1 MVLVRTFKA
10 PFYHQ
15 MTAATMIEML
25 STQRIVSDTS
35 AIINGRV
42 SEILEREGAAEV
54 IIPHAALDE
63 LQAQA
68 SKGREVGHT
77 GLAELKKLRTLCQQK
92 NVKLTFMGSRPDL
105 DQIKLA
111 RSGRLDAIIIDVA
124 RKENA
129 TLVTAD
135 YVQALVAEVQ
145 GLRVL
150 YSPPQ
155 VKTEGLIFE
164 NLFTPETASIHVK
177 EGTLPLAKRGKPGKF
192 ELVKISDRST
202 TNEEL
207 EQIIKQINDAA
218 HVSDEGFVEIS
229 RIGASVIQL
238 GKYRIAITR
247 PPFSDGLEVTI
258 VRPVVSLRLEDYRL
272 SEKLMERLKL
282 KAEGILIAGPPG
294 SGKTTFA
301 SSLAEFYLSQSK
313 IVKTLESP
321 RDLQVSPEITQ
332 YGPLEGDFENTAE
345 ILLLVRPDYTVFDEV
360 RKTKDFQI
368 FADMRLAG
376 VGMIGVVHASDAID
390 AVQRFIGR
398 VELGMIP
405 HIIDTIIFVRYGEV
419 VNVFCLNLVVRVP
432 SGMTE
437 ADLARPI
444 VEARDFETGK
454 LEYEMYT
461 FGEENV
467 VVPVTE
473 TAPQVSGARKLAA
486 ERVLQEVRGFDPQAE
501 VTFVS
506 DNKAVLRVDSESI
519 PLLIGKK
526 GATISKLEKSL
537 GIRIDVEPATPTAG
551 TEIRFRIA
559 EIGNRIDLEFDKEH
573 IGQVASVYI
582 DNEYLFSATVGKKGR
597 IRVSKG
603 SDLGKALLR
612 AMVGKK
618 TMKILV

>member
-1 MVLVRTFKA
+1 MSSSQRLV
-10 PFYHQ
+10 P
-15 MTAATMIEML
+15 
-25 STQRIVSDTS
+25 DTS
-35 AIINGRV
+35 AIIDGRIPAVLEEKANV
-42 SEILEREGAAEV
+42 SEI
-54 IIPHAALDE
+54 IIPYAVLDE

-68 SKGREVGHT
+68 SKGRDVGHI
-77 GLAELKKLRTLCQQK
+77 GLAELKKLRVLCESSK
-92 NVKLTFMGSRPDL
+92 TKLTFTGSRPDL

-111 RSGRLDAIIIDVA
+111 RSGRLDAMIIDVA

-145 GLRVL
+145 GLSVF
-150 YSPPQ
+150 YCPPQ

-164 NLFTPETASIHVK
+164 NLFTPDTASIHVK

-192 ELVKISDRST
+192 ELVRISDRST

-229 RIGASVIQL
+229 RSGASVIQL
-238 GKYRIAITR
+238 GRYRIAITK

-258 VRPVVSLRLEDYRL
+258 VRPVASLRLEDYRL
-272 SEKLMERLKL
+272 SEKLMERLRSS
-282 KAEGILIAGPPG
+282 AEGILIAGPPG

-301 SSLAEFYLSQSK
+301 SSLAEFYLQQNK

-332 YGPLEGDFENTAE
+332 YGRLEGDFENTAE

-360 RKTKDFQI
+360 RRTKDFQV
-368 FADMRLAG
+368 FSDMRLAG
-376 VGMIGVVHASDAID
+376 VGMIGVVHATNAID
-390 AVQRFIGR
+390 AVQRFVGR

-405 HIIDTIIFVRYGEV
+405 HIIDTIVFIRYGEV

-444 VEARDFETGK
+444 VEVRDFENGK

-467 VVPVTE
+467 IVPVTE
-473 TAPQVSGARKLAA
+473 TAPEVSAARKLAA
-486 ERVLQEVRGFDPQAE
+486 ERVVQEVRRFDPEAE
-501 VTFVS
+501 ATFVS
-506 DNKAVLRVDSESI
+506 DNKVILRVDSESI
-519 PLLIGKK
+519 PRLIGRN
-526 GATISKLEKSL
+526 GTNISKLEKSL
-537 GIRIDVEPATPTAG
+537 GIRIDVEPATPTGGA
-551 TEIRFRIA
+551 EVPFKIA
-559 EIGNRIDLEFDKEH
+559 ETGNRIELEFDEKYV
-573 IGQVASVYI
+573 GQVANVHI
-582 DNEYLFSATVGKKGR
+582 DNEYLFSATVGKKSR
-597 IRVSKG
+597 IRVSKS

-612 AMVGKK
+612 ATVGKRAIR
-618 TMKILV
+618 ILV

>member
-1 MVLVRTFKA
+1 MS
-10 PFYHQ
+10 
-15 MTAATMIEML
+15 
-25 STQRIVSDTS
+25 STQRLVPDTS
-35 AIINGRV
+35 AIINGRIPEIVEKGDV
-42 SEILEREGAAEV
+42 SEI

-68 SKGREVGHT
+68 SKGREVGHK
-77 GLAELKKLRTLCQQK
+77 GLAELKKLRALCEQK
-92 NVKLTFMGSRPDL
+92 NIKLTFMGSRPDL

-150 YSPPQ
+150 YSAPS

-164 NLFTPETASIHVK
+164 SLFTPDTASVHVK

-192 ELVKISDRST
+192 ELIKISDRQT
-202 TNEEL
+202 TSEEL

-218 HVSDEGFVEIS
+218 HVSDQGFVEIS
-229 RIGASVIQL
+229 RVGASVIQL
-238 GKYRIAITR
+238 GRYRIAITR
-247 PPFSDGLEVTI
+247 PPFSDGLELTI
-258 VRPVVSLRLEDYRL
+258 VRPIVTLRLEDYRL
-272 SEKLMERLKL
+272 SEKLMERLKS

-301 SSLAEFYLSQSK
+301 SSLAEFYLKQNK

-321 RDLQVSPEITQ
+321 RDLQVGPEITQ

-360 RKTKDFQI
+360 RKTKDFQV

-376 VGMIGVVHASDAID
+376 VGMIGVVHATDAID

-467 VVPVTE
+467 VVPVSE
-473 TAPQVSGARKLAA
+473 AAPQVSGARKLAA
-486 ERVLQEVRGFDPQAE
+486 ERVLQEIRRFDPQAE
-501 VTFVS
+501 VTFIS
-506 DNKAVLRVDSESI
+506 ENKAVLKVDSESI
-519 PLLIGKK
+519 PILIGKK

-537 GIRIDVEPATPTAG
+537 GISIDVEPATPTGGSEA
-551 TEIRFRIA
+551 RFRIA
-559 EIGNRIDLEFDKEH
+559 EFGNRIDLEFDKKH
-573 IGQVASVYI
+573 VGQVASVYI
-582 DNEYLFSATVGKKGR
+582 DNEYLFSATVGKKSQ

-612 AMVGKK
+612 AKVGEKAI
-618 TMKILV
+618 KILV

>member
-1 MVLVRTFKA
+1 MSSAQRLV
-10 PFYHQ
+10 P
-15 MTAATMIEML
+15 
-25 STQRIVSDTS
+25 DTS
-35 AIINGRV
+35 AVIDGRIP
-42 SEILEREGAAEV
+42 EILEREDVAEV
-54 IIPHAALDE
+54 IIPYAVLDE

-68 SKGREVGHT
+68 SKGRDIGRT
-77 GLAELKKLRTLCQQK
+77 GLAELKKLRALCERR
-92 NVKLTFMGSRPDL
+92 NTKLTFIGSRPDL

-135 YVQALVAEVQ
+135 YVQAIVAEVQ
-145 GLRVL
+145 GIRVL
-150 YSPPQ
+150 YSAPP

-164 NLFTPETASIHVK
+164 NLFTAETSSIHIK
-177 EGTLPLAKRGKPGKF
+177 EGTAPLAKRGKPGKF
-192 ELVKISDRST
+192 ELVRISDRLT
-202 TNEEL
+202 TNQEL
-207 EQIIKQINDAA
+207 EQIIKEINDAA

-229 RIGASVIQL
+229 RSGASVIQL
-238 GKYRIAITR
+238 GRYRIAITR

-258 VRPVVSLRLEDYRL
+258 VRPVVSLRLEDYKL
-272 SEKLMERLKL
+272 SESLMERLKS

-301 SSLAEFYLSQSK
+301 SSLAEFYLSQDK

-332 YGPLEGDFENTAE
+332 YSPLEGDFENTAE
-345 ILLLVRPDYTVFDEV
+345 ILLLVRPDYTVFDEI

-376 VGMIGVVHASDAID
+376 VGMIGVVHATDAID

-405 HIIDTIIFVRYGEV
+405 HIVDTVVFIRYGEV

-444 VEARDFETGK
+444 VEVKDFETGK

-467 VVPVTE
+467 IVPVTQA
-473 TAPQVSGARKLAA
+473 APQVSGARRLAA
-486 ERVLQEVRGFDPQAE
+486 ERVLQEVRRFDPEAE

-506 DNKAVLRVDSESI
+506 DNKAILKVDSESI
-519 PLLIGKK
+519 PRLIGKK
-526 GATISKLEKSL
+526 GATISKLEESL
-537 GIRIDVEPATPTAG
+537 GISIEVEPATPTGG
-551 TEIRFRIA
+551 TEVQHTIS
-559 EIGNRIDLEFDKEH
+559 ETGNRVELEFDERNV
-573 IGQVASVYI
+573 GQVANVYV
-582 DNEYLFSATVGKKGR
+582 DNEYLFSATIGKRGR
-597 IRVSKG
+597 IRVSKR
-603 SDLGKALLR
+603 SDLGKALIR
-612 AMVGKK
+612 AIVGKK
-618 TMKILV
+618 AIRILV

>member
-1 MVLVRTFKA
+1 MSSSQRLV
-10 PFYHQ
+10 P
-15 MTAATMIEML
+15 
-25 STQRIVSDTS
+25 DTS
-35 AIINGRV
+35 AIINGRIP
-42 SEILEREGAAEV
+42 EIIEKEDVAEV

-77 GLAELKKLRTLCQQK
+77 GLAELKKLRALCEQK
-92 NVKLTFMGSRPDL
+92 NIKLTFMGSRPDL

-111 RSGRLDAIIIDVA
+111 RSGRLDALIIDVA

-150 YSPPQ
+150 YSARP

-164 NLFTPETASIHVK
+164 SLFTPDTASVHLK

-192 ELVKISDRST
+192 ELVKISDRLT
-202 TNEEL
+202 TSEEL
-207 EQIIKQINDAA
+207 ERIIKQINDAA

-238 GKYRIAITR
+238 GRYRIAITR

-272 SEKLMERLKL
+272 SEKLMERLKS

-301 SSLAEFYLSQSK
+301 SSLAEFYLNQNK

-321 RDLQVSPEITQ
+321 RDLQVGPEITQ

-376 VGMIGVVHASDAID
+376 VGMVGVVHATNAID

-405 HIIDTIIFVRYGEV
+405 HIIDTIIFVHYGEV

-467 VVPVTE
+467 VVPVSE
-473 TAPQVSGARKLAA
+473 AAPQVSGARKLAA
-486 ERVLQEVRGFDPQAE
+486 ERVLQEIRRFDPQAE

-506 DNKAVLRVDSESI
+506 DNKAVLKVDSESI
-519 PLLIGKK
+519 PILIGKK

-537 GIRIDVEPATPTAG
+537 GISIDVEPATPTG
-551 TEIRFRIA
+551 GSEVRFRIA
-559 EIGNRIDLEFDKEH
+559 EFGNRIDLEFDKKYV
-573 IGQVASVYI
+573 GQVASVYI
-582 DNEYLFSATVGKKGR
+582 DNEYLFSATIGKKSQ
-597 IRVSKG
+597 IRVSKE

-612 AMVGKK
+612 AKVGEKVI
-618 TMKILV
+618 KILV

>member
-1 MVLVRTFKA
+1 MSSAQRLV
-10 PFYHQ
+10 P
-15 MTAATMIEML
+15 
-25 STQRIVSDTS
+25 DTS
-35 AIINGRV
+35 AVIDGRIP
-42 SEILEREGAAEV
+42 EILEREDVAEV
-54 IIPHAALDE
+54 IIPYAVLDE

-68 SKGREVGHT
+68 SKGRDIGRT
-77 GLAELKKLRTLCQQK
+77 GLAELKKLRALCERR
-92 NVKLTFMGSRPDL
+92 NTKLTFIGSRPDL

-135 YVQALVAEVQ
+135 YVQAIVAEVQ
-145 GLRVL
+145 GIRVL
-150 YSPPQ
+150 YSAPP

-164 NLFTPETASIHVK
+164 NLFTAETSSIHIK
-177 EGTLPLAKRGKPGKF
+177 EGTAPLAKRGKPGKF
-192 ELVKISDRST
+192 ELVRISDRLT
-202 TNEEL
+202 TNQEL
-207 EQIIKQINDAA
+207 EQIIKEINDAA

-229 RIGASVIQL
+229 RSGASVIQL
-238 GKYRIAITR
+238 GRYRIAITR

-258 VRPVVSLRLEDYRL
+258 VRPVVSLRLEDYKL
-272 SEKLMERLKL
+272 SESLMERLKS

-301 SSLAEFYLSQSK
+301 SSLAEFYLSQDK

-332 YGPLEGDFENTAE
+332 YSPLEGDFENTAE
-345 ILLLVRPDYTVFDEV
+345 ILLLVRPDYTVFDEI

-376 VGMIGVVHASDAID
+376 VGMIGVVHATDAID

-405 HIIDTIIFVRYGEV
+405 HIVDTVVFIRYGEV

-444 VEARDFETGK
+444 VEVKDFETGK

-467 VVPVTE
+467 IVPVTE
-473 TAPQVSGARKLAA
+473 AAPQVSGARRLAA
-486 ERVLQEVRGFDPQAE
+486 ERVLQEVRRFDPEAE

-506 DNKAVLRVDSESI
+506 DNKAILRVNSESI
-519 PLLIGKK
+519 PRLIGKK
-526 GATISKLEKSL
+526 GATISKLEESL
-537 GIRIDVEPATPTAG
+537 GISIEVEPAGPTG
-551 TEIRFRIA
+551 GNEVRHTVSET
-559 EIGNRIDLEFDKEH
+559 GNRIELEFDERNV
-573 IGQVASVYI
+573 GQVASVYV
-582 DNEYLFSATVGKKGR
+582 DNEYLFSATIGKRGR
-597 IRVSKG
+597 IRVSKR

-612 AMVGKK
+612 ATVGKK
-618 TMKILV
+618 TIKILV